1 MHLICCIA
9 LCRLKTRRVGM
20 KKNPLKNLQVML
32 RLNPYIKA
40 YRRAQLLK
48 QLKIKGVV
56 KKTEV
61 KKAEVEKKTKDGKKG
76 PKDAK
81 KPAKETKKKA
91 PK

>member
-1 MHLICCIA
+1 M
-9 LCRLKTRRVGM
+9 CRLKTRRIGM
-20 KKNPLKNLQVML
+20 KKNPLQNLQVML
-32 RLNPYIKA
+32 KLNPYIKA

-61 KKAEVEKKTKDGKKG
+61 KKAEVEKKTEGKKGSKDAAKKPTKESKKG

-81 KPAKETKKKA
+81 KPK
-91 PK
+91 

>member
-1 MHLICCIA
+1 MHLISCIA